1 MEQILISYWNT
12 SLIPSN
18 GSRKL
23 DGHVGVIYIFF
34 FFSYLLFFL
43 KKNNSISDTDLVGRD
58 AKNSVLSLSLL
69 PHSAWRY
76 SYAPLPLGAGGVHT
90 GVQHPLLP
98 LWESL
103 YFKILQKLLVENY
116 GSSRCRGLLEYQA
129 DWNSTVIQ
137 ALSRN
142 FNVTVKADLWL
153 INLLC
158 NLN

>member
-23 DGHVGVIYIFF
+23 DGHVGLI
-34 FFSYLLFFL
+34 LFFCL
-43 KKNNSISDTDLVGRD
+43 MP
-58 AKNSVLSLSLL
+58 SVFFEEELFYLRRRLGGKRCKELSALFIPTASRSLRML
-69 PHSAWRY
+69 
-76 SYAPLPLGAGGVHT
+76 SYALLPLGAGGVHT

-98 LWESL
+98 LWASL
-103 YFKILQKLLVENY
+103 YFKILQNLLVENY
-116 GSSRCRGLLEYQA
+116 GSSRCRGLLEHQA

-142 FNVTVKADLWL
+142 FNVTVKANLWL

-158 NLN
+158 NFN